1 MKYTS
6 IIVASIFLSGCYQ
19 TVNLYDIDRA
29 IVVCGSKENIVQIT
43 AWFIGDEAVMCRD
56 SKTHNLDGISAQ
68 KQLTVG

>member
-19 TVNLYDIDRA
+19 SVNLYDIDRA

-43 AWFIGDEAVMCRD
+43 AIFIGAEEVLCRNGE
-56 SKTHNLDGISAQ
+56 SKTLHGVSAQ
-68 KQLTVG
+68 K